1 MRSTE
6 SEWAL
11 LPTCVALPMAR
22 LSPTSRPFANKICKQ
37 KLLTSVPPP
46 NLQSFPLT
54 EEEYLLQLQVRTG
67 RA

>member
-1 MRSTE
+1 
-6 SEWAL
+6 
-11 LPTCVALPMAR
+11 MAR